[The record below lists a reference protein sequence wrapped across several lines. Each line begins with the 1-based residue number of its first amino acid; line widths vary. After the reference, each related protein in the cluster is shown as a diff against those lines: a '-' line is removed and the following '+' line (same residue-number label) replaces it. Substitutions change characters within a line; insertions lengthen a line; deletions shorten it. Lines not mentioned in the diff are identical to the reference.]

1 MFSMTGLHAGQ
12 VKEKVI
18 VKKKAPYKSEPP
30 LKDVEEVIEECN
42 EVADKFKIDP
52 LGEIEC
58 PIPSEVEL

>member
-1 MFSMTGLHAGQ
+1 MFSMIGLHAGQ

-30 LKDVEEVIEECN
+30 LKNVDEIIDECR

-52 LGEIEC
+52 LSDIGC
-58 PIPSEVEL
+58 PLTPEVE